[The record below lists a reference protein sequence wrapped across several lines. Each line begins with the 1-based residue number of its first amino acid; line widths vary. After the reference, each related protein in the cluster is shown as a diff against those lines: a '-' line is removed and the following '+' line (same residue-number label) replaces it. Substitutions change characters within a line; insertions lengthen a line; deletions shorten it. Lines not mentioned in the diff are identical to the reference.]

1 MIQISPH
8 VFEAMGFEQIPEGA
22 EIKATF
28 NLVRAYHVEG
38 IILEESEANT
48 IENMCHKDKDF
59 VFGFGNDL
67 NKLSQYL
74 FNEDLV
80 DDDWI
85 KENNATSPFL
95 IVHISSNKVFSCK
108 SGYWKKEIIKD
119 EEVISIYDSFPEARE
134 ILKKKESEII
144 PLVIA
149 SLSASFS
156 CLYELIR
163 FKPILRETYG
173 KTDLGKTIYD
183 IRSEISGTL
192 SILKSMNPLVI
203 KTLIQDSLSLYDHL
217 DHKTSLFLYT
227 ALEEEDRL
235 KRFLNLFL
243 VLEIYTHRVFKKID
257 PLNQIIKADNIPIR
271 IEVSGK
277 KFFLEQQSGRK
288 VTLLHRFYL
297 CAFSVWEEIDDQD
310 IDNFQSIKK
319 IRDNIVHREI
329 VDEDELPI
337 DLAEKLCLKILSSPL
352 GKLEESNLIE

>member
-1 MIQISPH
+1 MIEISPH
-8 VFEAMGFEQIPEGA
+8 VFEAMGFEQIPEGT

-28 NLVRAYHVEG
+28 NLVRAYHIEG
-38 IILEESEANT
+38 IILEESEVNA

-85 KENNATSPFL
+85 KENDATSPFL
-95 IVHISSNKVFSCK
+95 IIHISLNEFFSCK
-108 SGYWKKEIIKD
+108 LGYWKKEIIKD
-119 EEVISIYDSFPEARE
+119 EEIISIYDSFPEARE

-144 PLVIA
+144 PLIMA
-149 SLSASFS
+149 SLSVSFS
-156 CLYELIR
+156 CLHESIK
-163 FKPILRETYG
+163 FQTILRETYG

-203 KTLIQDSLSLYDHL
+203 KTLIQDSLSLYDNL
-217 DHKTSLFLYT
+217 DHETSLFLYK

-243 VLEIYTHRVFKKID
+243 VLEIYTHRVFKKIA
-257 PLNQIIKADNIPIR
+257 PPNQIIKADNIPIR

-277 KFFLEQQSGRK
+277 KFFLEQQLGRK
-288 VTLLHRFYL
+288 TTLSHRFYL
-297 CAFSVWEEIDDQD
+297 CAFSVWEEINDQD
-310 IDNFQSIKK
+310 IENFQSIKK
-319 IRDNIVHREI
+319 IRNNIVHGEI
-329 VDEDELPI
+329 IAEDELPI
-337 DLAEKLCLKILSSPL
+337 NLAEKLCLKILSSPL
-352 GKLEESNLIE
+352 IK